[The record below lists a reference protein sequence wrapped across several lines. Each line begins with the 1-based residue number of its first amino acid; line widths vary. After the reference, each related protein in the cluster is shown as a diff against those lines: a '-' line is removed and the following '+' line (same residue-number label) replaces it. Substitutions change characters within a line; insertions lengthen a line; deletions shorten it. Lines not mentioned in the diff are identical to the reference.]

1 MNTQKA
7 PQNALEDIE
16 VNLKVKIAAMW
27 TSFMFLYAYVDIFGF
42 YMPNKIDGILQ
53 GKVFEFDITQ
63 EFFLIV
69 MVLVAIPSLMIFLS
83 VALPPRANR
92 WTNIIVATLLIPYML
107 FNLVG
112 DAWPHMIFAAV
123 VEVIQ
128 LLLII
133 RYAWQWPRTQTKA

>member
-1 MNTQKA
+1 MKAQKA
-7 PQNALEDIE
+7 SQNGLEDIK

-27 TSFMFLYAYVDIFGF
+27 TSFMFLYVYVDFFGL
-42 YMPNKIDGILQ
+42 YMPKKIDDILQ

-63 EFFLIV
+63 EFLLIV
-69 MVLVAIPSLMIFLS
+69 LVLVAIPTLMIFLS
-83 VALPPRANR
+83 VALPAKVNR

-112 DAWPHMIFAAV
+112 EAWPHMIFGAA
-123 VEVIQ
+123 VEVIL

>member
-1 MNTQKA
+1 MNAQQA
-7 PQNALEDIE
+7 PQNGLEDIK

-27 TSFMFLYAYVDIFGF
+27 TSFMFLYVYVDFFGL
-42 YMPNKIDGILQ
+42 YMPKKIDDILQ

-63 EFFLIV
+63 EFLLIV
-69 MVLVAIPSLMIFLS
+69 LVLVAIPTLMIFLS
-83 VALPPRANR
+83 VALPAKINR

-112 DAWPHMIFAAV
+112 EAWPHMFFGAA
-123 VEVIQ
+123 VEVIL

-133 RYAWQWPRTQTKA
+133 GYAWKWPRAQTKA

>member
-1 MNTQKA
+1 MNAQKA
-7 PQNALEDIE
+7 PQNGLEDIK

-27 TSFMFLYAYVDIFGF
+27 TSFMFLYVYVDFFGL
-42 YMPNKIDGILQ
+42 YMPKKIDDILQ

-63 EFFLIV
+63 EFLLIV
-69 MVLVAIPSLMIFLS
+69 LVLVAIPTLMIFLS
-83 VALPPRANR
+83 VALPAKVNR

-112 DAWPHMIFAAV
+112 EAWPHMIFGAA
-123 VEVIQ
+123 VEVIL